1 MLIESVMERNFFFFF
16 CFDGDESY
24 DGEMIN
30 PGKSLLD
37 ATVYVESPAALL
49 TTDVKPVPLQNSIGL
64 NHCH

>member
-37 ATVYVESPAALL
+37 ATVCVESPAALL
-49 TTDVKPVPLQNSIGL
+49 TTDVKPVPL
-64 NHCH
+64 